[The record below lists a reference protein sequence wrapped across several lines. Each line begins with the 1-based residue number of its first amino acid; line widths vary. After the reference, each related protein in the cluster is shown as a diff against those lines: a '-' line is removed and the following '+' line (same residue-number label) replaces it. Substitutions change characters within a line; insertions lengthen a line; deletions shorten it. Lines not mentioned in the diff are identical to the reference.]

1 MAYPGVLIAGA
12 RKPRMRSAFGSVEAR
27 CRSESISTRTE
38 FLAWCNRLGIEPNGQ
53 TLGGYA
59 EQMFEGK
66 KSLEKSKRR
75 PSVKSKR

>member
-1 MAYPGVLIAGA
+1 MPIRIYINPD
-12 RKPRMRSAFGSVEAR
+12 
-27 CRSESISTRTE
+27 E

-59 EQMFEGK
+59 ERMFEGK
-66 KSLEKSKRR
+66 KPLEKSKRR